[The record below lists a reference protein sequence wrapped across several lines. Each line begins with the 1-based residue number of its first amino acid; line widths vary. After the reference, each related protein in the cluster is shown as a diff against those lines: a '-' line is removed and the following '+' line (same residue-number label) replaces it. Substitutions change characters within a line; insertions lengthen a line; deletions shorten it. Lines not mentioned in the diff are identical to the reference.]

1 MNTMV
6 EKMTLLIDHLLITL
20 KQNNYFELIQE
31 LNIYENINVKLLN
44 EKINQIN

>member
-6 EKMTLLIDHLLITL
+6 VKVTLLIDHLLITL

-44 EKINQIN
+44 KKIN